1 MRRRDWSTLES
12 LTRSRP
18 SVAEAVA
25 SDEWIAMSEV
35 QVGDLTFNF
44 NHHQISPSIFKA
56 LVKALDDSPFNSLR
70 QGMFEGQAINLTEQR
85 AVGHTRIRT
94 KTFVSNDPTQQ
105 ALKQFSESIRKG
117 ERRGSS
123 GRPFEHIVNIGI
135 GGSDFG
141 PRLLCDALQDD
152 PAAKFSMH
160 FVANIDG
167 ADLARTLAKCD
178 PETTLFIIVSKTFTT
193 LETLDNASRARAW
206 LESKLKTVLDPEA
219 NIDAH
224 FAAVT
229 VAVDK
234 SSQFGIP
241 EDATFGFSEDIGGRY
256 SLWSSVGLAVSLHLG
271 YDRFER
277 LLAGAELIDR
287 HFADSPPERNIPVI
301 MALLAFW
308 YGTLL
313 GAETGAII
321 PYSQRL
327 SLLPSF
333 LQQLEMESLGKSA
346 SREGEPLTYQTGTV
360 IWGQPGT
367 NAQHAFFQLLHQGRL
382 LIPVDF
388 IGFTEVE
395 TDLSDQQ
402 RLLNQNLVAQMSAL
416 AFGDHSSD
424 QHRHYPGNRP
434 SSALIFKRY
443 DAASLGQLIALYEH
457 KVFTLAALFNIN
469 AFDQW
474 GVELGKRLARNLSQG
489 RAEQPSIQRIMERL
503 TPGQ

>member
-94 KTFVSNDPTQQ
+94 KTFVSKDPIQQ
-105 ALKQFSESIRKG
+105 ALKQFSESIRNG

-152 PAAKFSMH
+152 PAAQFSMH

-256 SLWSSVGLAVSLHLG
+256 SLWSSVGLAISLHLG
-271 YDRFER
+271 YDRFEA

-287 HFADSPPERNIPVI
+287 HFENSPPERNIPVI

-503 TPGQ
+503 TPDQ

>member
-1 MRRRDWSTLES
+1 
-12 LTRSRP
+12 
-18 SVAEAVA
+18 
-25 SDEWIAMSEV
+25 
-35 QVGDLTFNF
+35 
-44 NHHQISPSIFKA
+44 
-56 LVKALDDSPFNSLR
+56 
-70 QGMFEGQAINLTEQR
+70 
-85 AVGHTRIRT
+85 
-94 KTFVSNDPTQQ
+94 
-105 ALKQFSESIRKG
+105 
-117 ERRGSS
+117 
-123 GRPFEHIVNIGI
+123 
-135 GGSDFG
+135 
-141 PRLLCDALQDD
+141 
-152 PAAKFSMH
+152 
-160 FVANIDG
+160 
-167 ADLARTLAKCD
+167 
-178 PETTLFIIVSKTFTT
+178 
-193 LETLDNASRARAW
+193 
-206 LESKLKTVLDPEA
+206 
-219 NIDAH
+219 
-224 FAAVT
+224 
-229 VAVDK
+229 
-234 SSQFGIP
+234 
-241 EDATFGFSEDIGGRY
+241 
-256 SLWSSVGLAVSLHLG
+256 
-271 YDRFER
+271 
-277 LLAGAELIDR
+277 
-287 HFADSPPERNIPVI
+287 

-308 YGTLL
+308 YGTML
-313 GAETGAII
+313 GAETAAII

-395 TDLSDQQ
+395 TDLSEQQ

-434 SSALIFKRY
+434 SSALIFSRY

-503 TPGQ
+503 TPSQ

>member
-1 MRRRDWSTLES
+1 MRHRDWSTLES
-12 LTRSRP
+12 LARSRP

-56 LVKALDDSPFNSLR
+56 LVKALDDSPFNGLR

-152 PAAKFSMH
+152 PAAQFSMH

-193 LETLDNASRARAW
+193 LETLDNASRARTW
-206 LESKLKTVLDPEA
+206 LKSKLDPAA

-256 SLWSSVGLAVSLHLG
+256 SLWSSVGLAISLHLG
-271 YDRFER
+271 YECFER

-287 HFADSPPERNIPVI
+287 HFADSPPEKNIPVI

-313 GAETGAII
+313 GAETAAII

-434 SSALIFKRY
+434 SSALIFNRY

>member
-1 MRRRDWSTLES
+1 MCS
-12 LTRSRP
+12 
-18 SVAEAVA
+18 
-25 SDEWIAMSEV
+25 SD
-35 QVGDLTFNF
+35 L
-44 NHHQISPSIFKA
+44 
-56 LVKALDDSPFNSLR
+56 
-70 QGMFEGQAINLTEQR
+70 
-85 AVGHTRIRT
+85 VGHTRIRK
-94 KTFVSNDPTQQ
+94 KTFVGNDPTQQ
-105 ALKQFSESIRKG
+105 ALKRFSESIRKG
-117 ERRGSS
+117 ERHGSS

-152 PAAKFSMH
+152 PAAQFSMH

-167 ADLARTLAKCD
+167 ADLSRTLAKCD

-193 LETLDNASRARAW
+193 LETLDNASRAKTW
-206 LESKLKTVLDPEA
+206 LKSKLDPEA

-256 SLWSSVGLAVSLHLG
+256 SLWSSVGLAISLHLG

-313 GAETGAII
+313 GAETAAII

-333 LQQLEMESLGKSA
+333 LQQLEMESNGKSVAMDGRDLDFA
-346 SREGEPLTYQTGTV
+346 SGPLVWGE
-360 IWGQPGT
+360 PGT
-367 NAQHAFFQLLHQGRL
+367 NGQHAFYQLIHQGTHVVPCEFMLAAEGHEPDMAEHHQLLSANCLAQSQALMVGRSL
-382 LIPVDF
+382 AEARAMMQEK
-388 IGFTEVE
+388 GFEGKE
-395 TDLSDQQ
+395 LERQ
-402 RLLNQNLVAQMSAL
+402 AK
-416 AFGDHSSD
+416 
-424 QHRHYPGNRP
+424 HRVFAGNRP
-434 SSALIFKRY
+434 STTLIYPKLTPKV
-443 DAASLGQLIALYEH
+443 LGQIVALYEH
-457 KVFTLAALFNIN
+457 RVFVEGAILGIN
-469 AFDQW
+469 SFDQW
-474 GVELGKRLARNLSQG
+474 GVELGKELATSLG
-489 RAEQPSIQRIMERL
+489 PIVAGAQPATGLDGSTQQL
-503 TPGQ
+503 LGYLKAAKS

>member
-1 MRRRDWSTLES
+1 MRQRDWSTLES
-12 LTRSRP
+12 LSRSRP

-35 QVGDLTFNF
+35 QLGDLTFNF

-56 LVKALDDSPFNSLR
+56 LVQALDDSPFNSLR
-70 QGMFEGQAINLTEQR
+70 RGMFEGQAINLTEQR
-85 AVGHTRIRT
+85 VVGHTRIRK

-105 ALKQFSESIRKG
+105 ALKRFSESIRKG
-117 ERRGSS
+117 ERHGSS

-152 PAAKFSMH
+152 PAAQFSMH

-193 LETLDNASRARAW
+193 LETLDNASRARTW
-206 LESKLKTVLDPEA
+206 LKSKLDPEA

-256 SLWSSVGLAVSLHLG
+256 SLWSSVGLAISLHLG

-277 LLAGAELIDR
+277 LLAGAERIDR

-308 YGTLL
+308 YGTML
-313 GAETGAII
+313 GAETAAII

-395 TDLSDQQ
+395 TDLSEQQ

-434 SSALIFKRY
+434 SSALIFSRY

-503 TPGQ
+503 TPDQ